1 MDIRTVFFIGKPGCG
16 KGTQAQLLSKK
27 TGWPVVGTS
36 GGMREIVASGGAA
49 GHKLKETMDA
59 GILAPSWVSS
69 YVYLKTLF
77 NIPEDGSVI
86 FDGTSRTLP
95 ETEIVLESLVWLG
108 KPFTFF
114 HLKVSDDEVRRRID
128 LRREQESRK
137 DDHVMDKRLE
147 EYYAN
152 TEPAIELLR
161 KAGVLTEIDGERAR
175 EPIAE
180 DIRKALSL

>member
-1 MDIRTVFFIGKPGCG
+1 METQIVFFVGKPGCG
-16 KGTQAQLLSKK
+16 KGTQAKLLSET
-27 TGWPVVGTS
+27 TGWPMVGTS
-36 GGMREIVASGGAA
+36 GGMREIVSSGGAA
-49 GHKLKETMDA
+49 GYKLKETMNA
-59 GILAPSWVSS
+59 GILVPYWVAS

-77 NIPEDGSVI
+77 SVSEDGSVI

-95 ETEIVLESLVWLG
+95 EAEIVLESLAWLG
-108 KPFTFF
+108 KPFTIF
-114 HLKVSDDEVRRRID
+114 HLKVSDDEVRKRID
-128 LRREQESRK
+128 LRKERESRK

-161 KAGVLTEIDGERAR
+161 KADALTEIDGERAR

-180 DIRKALSL
+180 DIQKALSL